1 MDRLSEYHTTLL
13 SIACLPVGGVD
24 VVGHHGLEYLECLR
38 HLVRLGRG
46 DSGHGHPGAGL
57 VGGPQPEHA
66 ARVIEELELA
76 AGIAESHG
84 VSRLIR
90 LPPRGLGVRSQNHSQ
105 QLDQSEVR
113 RVVT

>member
-1 MDRLSEYHTTLL
+1 M
-13 SIACLPVGGVD
+13 
-24 VVGHHGLEYLECLR
+24 VGHHGLEYLEGLR

-66 ARVIEELELA
+66 ARVVEELELG
-76 AGIAESHG
+76 AGIAESYG
-84 VSRLIR
+84 VSSLVQ
-90 LPPRGLGVRSQNHSQ
+90 RGLGVKSQNHGQ